1 MKRIVTAL
9 VVAVGIAMVLGSGVW
24 AVKTL
29 TRSPNPTASGAVS
42 NPQMAAVPKGGVST
56 GDGSTTR

>member
-9 VVAVGIAMVLGSGVW
+9 VVAIGIATVLGGGVW

-29 TRSPNPTASGAVS
+29 TTSPNPTAAGVVTNS
-42 NPQMAAVPKGGVST
+42 QMEAVPRGGVST
-56 GDGSTTR
+56 GDGSTSN